1 MINVGD
7 IVKVKGFTFKF
18 VVIQKQ
24 TFTASLSDST
34 FALDLNTKFF
44 GVKKADEVDD
54 NDDTVIKTLTLLHV
68 YEDNYANVKNLII
81 EGVGIEACKLIV

>member
-7 IVKVKGFTFKF
+7 IVKVKGFAFDF

-24 TFTASLSDST
+24 TFPASLADST
-34 FALDLNTKFF
+34 FAVDLNTKFF
-44 GVKKADEVDD
+44 GAKKVDEDDD

-81 EGVGIEACKLIV
+81 EGVGIEACKLIA

>member
-7 IVKVKGFTFKF
+7 IVKVKGFTFDF

-24 TFTASLSDST
+24 TFPASLADST
-34 FALDLNTKFF
+34 FAVDLNTKFF
-44 GVKKADEVDD
+44 GAKKVDDTDD
-54 NDDTVIKTLTLLHV
+54 NDPAVIKTLTLLHV